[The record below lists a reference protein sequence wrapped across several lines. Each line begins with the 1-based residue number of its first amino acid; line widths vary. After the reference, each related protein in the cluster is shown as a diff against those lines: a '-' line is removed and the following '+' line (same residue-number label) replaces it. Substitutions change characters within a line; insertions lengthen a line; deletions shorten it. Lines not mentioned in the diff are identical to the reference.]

1 MRVSFISKHDMEFKL
16 VVVQEYLKDGGK
28 KRIAMRYEINGN
40 DLMKWVSAYQLH
52 GLPTIQ
58 QRART
63 DQVQL

>member
-1 MRVSFISKHDMEFKL
+1 MEFKL

-40 DLMKWVSAYQLH
+40 DLMKRVSAYQLH